1 MTDNEVMEHISV
13 MPPKFWLG
21 RWLTGYA
28 TYTSTNDVDSFGMQ
42 TLEWWWPLFLR
53 TLKVFEK

>member
-21 RWLTGYA
+21 RWLTGCA

-42 TLEWWWPLFLR
+42 TLEW
-53 TLKVFEK
+53 